1 MKKAKSKANKQ
12 TKECRRN
19 RGLKIFNA
27 KDYLV
32 ITKQI
37 ATIEEEIQNEYS
49 RYQYKIKL
57 RYSLCLW
64 TEGPNIV
71 KISVLP

>member
-27 KDYLV
+27 KEDKRCKRMMFFKYLNDKEV
-32 ITKQI
+32 HF
-37 ATIEEEIQNEYS
+37 
-49 RYQYKIKL
+49 
-57 RYSLCLW
+57 
-64 TEGPNIV
+64 
-71 KISVLP
+71 